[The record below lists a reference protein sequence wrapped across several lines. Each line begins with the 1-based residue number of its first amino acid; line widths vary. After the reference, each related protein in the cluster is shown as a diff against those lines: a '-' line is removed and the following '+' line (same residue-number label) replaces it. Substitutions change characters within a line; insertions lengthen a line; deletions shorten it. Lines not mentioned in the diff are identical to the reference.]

1 MSIFILLFSFSL
13 AFANSFNMDVD
24 GLCFAN
30 GSEELKRFGPL
41 GKLGHKKGVC
51 QGMSGLVAAFHE
63 HASFKPTK
71 DKMTDNEAFWA
82 VQELRRYHS
91 GGCASKKKIEIA
103 GFSNLKEFCQSHRD
117 LLLSNA
123 IDYNA
128 DIAVREISWNLDEFL
143 IVQDSPLTTTLGR
156 KKIQSSIDNFRKH
169 LVSGRWPLMLY
180 YTHVVA
186 VHSVHNEFINGKLSK
201 VVFGIYDSNYSKSIQ
216 YTIQYSD
223 DGLPKAG
230 QRMIW
235 DVTPSRL
242 TTVCW

>member
-13 AFANSFNMDVD
+13 AFANSFNMDTD
-24 GLCFAN
+24 GLCFVN
-30 GSEELKRFGPL
+30 HNEELKRFGPL

-63 HASFKPTK
+63 HAKFKPNK

-82 VQELRRYHS
+82 LQELRRYHS
-91 GGCASKKKIEIA
+91 GGCGSKKKVEIT

-117 LLLSNA
+117 LLMANA

-128 DIAVREISWNLDEFL
+128 DIAIREISWNLDEFL
-143 IVQDSPLTTTLGR
+143 ILQDSSLTTLLGR
-156 KKIQSSIDNFRKH
+156 KKIQTSLENFKKQ
-169 LVSGRWPLMLY
+169 LLSGRWPLMLY
-180 YTHVVA
+180 YSHVVA
-186 VHSVHNEFINGKLSK
+186 VHSIQNEFKNGKLSK
-201 VVFGIYDSNYSKSIQ
+201 VVLGIYDSNYSKSMEYAIH
-216 YTIQYSD
+216 YSE

-230 QRMIW
+230 QRMVW
-235 DVTPSRL
+235 DITPSRL